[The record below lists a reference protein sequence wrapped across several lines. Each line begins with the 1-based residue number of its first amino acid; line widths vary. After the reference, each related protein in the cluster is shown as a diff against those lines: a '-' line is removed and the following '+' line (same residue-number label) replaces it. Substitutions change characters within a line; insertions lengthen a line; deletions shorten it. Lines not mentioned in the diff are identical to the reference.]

1 MITTILI
8 WILMASEQVPTEFW
22 QPLIQGGSNAAVMG
36 AIVVWFAL
44 RAEKIL
50 ERMRTAMERNTNAL
64 MVAVL
69 SMKHLDSAL
78 KPLAEKIERESAE
91 STK

>member
-1 MITTILI
+1 MLTLLSILI
-8 WILMASEQVPTEFW
+8 FIAETPMPLEWW